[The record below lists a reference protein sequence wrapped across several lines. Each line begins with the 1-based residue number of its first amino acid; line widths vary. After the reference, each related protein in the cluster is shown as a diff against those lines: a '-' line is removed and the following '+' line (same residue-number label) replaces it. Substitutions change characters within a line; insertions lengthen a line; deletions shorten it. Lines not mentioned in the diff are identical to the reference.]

1 MLDERTKPNFITF
14 FVKFSANYLKVA
26 KIFPLQI
33 LDSWD

>member
-1 MLDERTKPNFITF
+1 MLDESTKPNFIT
-14 FVKFSANYLKVA
+14 VFSANYLKVA

>member
-1 MLDERTKPNFITF
+1 MLEESTKPNFITLF
-14 FVKFSANYLKVA
+14 TYLKAA

>member
-1 MLDERTKPNFITF
+1 MHDESTKPNFITW

-33 LDSWD
+33 LNSWD